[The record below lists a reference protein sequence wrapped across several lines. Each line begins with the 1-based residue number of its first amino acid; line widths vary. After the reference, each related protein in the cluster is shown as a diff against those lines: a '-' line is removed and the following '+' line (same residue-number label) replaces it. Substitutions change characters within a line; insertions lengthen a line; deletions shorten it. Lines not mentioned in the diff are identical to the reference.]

1 MSRHTAGSL
10 TIAAVA
16 LSWGSISLIVRELE
30 DLPEQVVVFYR
41 VALSAAAIAAVLVLI
56 RRTDLMRLPPRP
68 VLSLGLL
75 LALHWV
81 VFFAA
86 INETSVASA
95 VLVTY
100 TAPVFMAMLSPVIL
114 GERLTRVT
122 VGALAVSLAGTALI
136 ALSSGEGGEVTAHG
150 VALALAAAITM
161 AFLIVLLKR
170 FGGDTDPVTVVF
182 YESLV
187 ATLTLLPFG
196 LFQSYEVTA
205 GDAAYLA
212 VLGVVLSGVVGII
225 YVAAIRSVAATTAG
239 ILAYM
244 EPVSAAVLAA
254 LVLGEALTAGVIA
267 GGAAIVAAGVALV
280 LRAPQPAPVTI
291 EEPVTVGRGLTLSK

>member
-10 TIAAVA
+10 AIAGVA
-16 LSWGSISLIVRELE
+16 LSWGFISLIVRELDE
-30 DLPEQVVVFYR
+30 LPEQVVVFYR
-41 VALSAAAIAAVLVLI
+41 VSLAAAAIGAVLVLI
-56 RRTDLMRLPPRP
+56 RRTDLMRPPPRP
-68 VLSLGLL
+68 LLSLGVL
-75 LALHWV
+75 LAVHWV
-81 VFFAA
+81 LFFAA

-100 TAPVFMAMLSPVIL
+100 TAPVFMAMLSPLVL

-122 VGALAVSLAGTALI
+122 VAALGVSLAGTALI
-136 ALSSGEGGEVTAHG
+136 ALSSGEDSGDVTAHG
-150 VALALAAAITM
+150 VALALGAAVTM

-170 FGGDTDPVTVVF
+170 FSAGTDPVTVVF

-187 ATLTLLPFG
+187 ATAVLLPFG
-196 LFQSYEVTA
+196 LFQSYEVSA

-212 VLGVVLSGVVGII
+212 ILGVVLSGVVGIV
-225 YVAAIRSVAATTAG
+225 YVTALRAVAATTAG

-244 EPVSAAVLAA
+244 EPVSAALLAA

-280 LRAPQPAPVTI
+280 LRAPEPAPVAI
-291 EEPVTVGRGLTLSK
+291 EEPVVVGRTG

>member
-10 TIAAVA
+10 AIAGVA
-16 LSWGSISLIVRELE
+16 LSWGFISLIVRELDE
-30 DLPEQVVVFYR
+30 LPEQVVVFYR
-41 VALSAAAIAAVLVLI
+41 VALSAAAIAAVLVLL
-56 RRTDLMRLPPRP
+56 RRTELMRAPPRP
-68 VLSLGLL
+68 VLSLGVL

-81 VFFAA
+81 LFFAA

-122 VGALAVSLAGTALI
+122 IGALGVSLAGTALI
-136 ALSSGEGGEVTAHG
+136 ALSSGEGGGEVTTHG
-150 VALALAAAITM
+150 VALALAAAVTM

-170 FGGDTDPVTVVF
+170 FGADTDPVTVVF

-187 ATLTLLPFG
+187 ATLVLLPFG

-205 GDAAYLA
+205 GDAAYL
-212 VLGVVLSGVVGII
+212 VILGVVLSGVVGVI
-225 YVAAIRSVAATTAG
+225 YVAALRAVAATTAG

-254 LVLGEALTAGVIA
+254 LLLGEELTVGVIA

-280 LRAPQPAPVTI
+280 LRAPEPAPVAI
-291 EEPVTVGRGLTLSK
+291 EEPVAIGRTG

>member
-10 TIAAVA
+10 AIAGVA
-16 LSWGSISLIVRELE
+16 LSWGFISLIVRELD

-41 VALSAAAIAAVLVLI
+41 VGLSAAAIAAVLVLM
-56 RRTDLMRLPPRP
+56 RRTELMRVPSRP
-68 VLSLGLL
+68 VLSLGVL

-81 VFFAA
+81 LFFAA

-100 TAPVFMAMLSPVIL
+100 TAPVFMAMLAPVIL

-122 VGALAVSLAGTALI
+122 IAALGVSLAGTALI
-136 ALSSGEGGEVTAHG
+136 ALSSGEGGGEVTAHG
-150 VALALAAAITM
+150 VGLALAAAVTM

-170 FGGDTDPVTVVF
+170 FGAGTDPVTVVF

-187 ATLTLLPFG
+187 ATLVLLPFG
-196 LFQSYEVTA
+196 LLESYEVS
-205 GDAAYLA
+205 GSDAAYLA
-212 VLGVVLSGVVGII
+212 ILGVVLSGVVGVI
-225 YVAAIRSVAATTAG
+225 YVAALRSVAATTAG

-244 EPVSAAVLAA
+244 EPVSAALLAA
-254 LVLGEALTAGVIA
+254 LLLDEALTVGVVA
-267 GGAAIVAAGVALV
+267 GGVAIVAAGVALV
-280 LRAPQPAPVTI
+280 LRAPEPVPVAI
-291 EEPVTVGRGLTLSK
+291 EEPVAFGRTS